1 MSCLEGDGILLSGT
15 YFGDVPIIHSNSESL
30 GKGDYNSVSKVEKA
44 DVYEYI
50 IMTLE
55 KAMELLPK
63 ERALRVASTT
73 TVQKVCSVRF
83 I

>member
-1 MSCLEGDGILLSGT
+1 MNSG
-15 YFGDVPIIHSNSESL
+15 N
-30 GKGDYNSVSKVEKA
+30 YNSKFKVEAA

-55 KAMELLPK
+55 KAMELLPARGETGRIDAIVPK
-63 ERALRVASTT
+63 VFWLR
-73 TVQKVCSVRF
+73 C

>member
-1 MSCLEGDGILLSGT
+1 MGECLAWKAMAYFYLVRT
-15 YFGDVPIIHSNSESL
+15 FGDVPIIHSNSESL

-63 ERALRVASTT
+63 EKST
-73 TVQKVCSVRF
+73 SGR
-83 I
+83 IDYYLSLIHI